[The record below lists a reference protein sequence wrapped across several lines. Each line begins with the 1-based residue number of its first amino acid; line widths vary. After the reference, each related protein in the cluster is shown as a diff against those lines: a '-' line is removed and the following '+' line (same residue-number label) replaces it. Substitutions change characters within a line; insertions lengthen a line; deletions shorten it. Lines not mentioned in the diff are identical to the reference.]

1 MSDLVTFINS
11 LPPAVHVLVVAAI
24 PIVELRGAIPLG
36 VHLGL
41 PPLEALALALLGNLA
56 PIPLVYYA
64 LLPVVGYLKR
74 TRLFRRA
81 VVTYVSRTERR
92 AENIKR
98 YGLFGLVLFVA
109 IPLPATG
116 AWSGALAALLLGYSL
131 RQTLL
136 ALTLGTIIAG
146 VVVTILS
153 VIAVG

>member
-1 MSDLVTFINS
+1 MTDLIDFINS

-41 PPLEALALALLGNLA
+41 PPLEALALAVVGNLA

-81 VVTYVSRTERR
+81 VLTYVSRTERR

-98 YGLFGLVLFVA
+98 YGLLGLVLFVA

-116 AWSGALAALLLGYSL
+116 AWSGSLAALLLGYSL
-131 RQTLL
+131 RQTML
-136 ALTLGTIIAG
+136 ALTLGAVIAG
-146 VVVTILS
+146 IIVTVLS